1 MRAIFEDRYDAG
13 SKLAEEII
21 SQQRAFSNPIVLGIP
36 RGGLAVGYPV
46 AQKLTCPLEPV
57 MLRKLPIPFNREM
70 GFGTVDLDKK
80 VILNEDLIKA
90 GYVSEKTIQPIV
102 EEVYEEVLRRDKV
115 YRSNRP
121 FPQLKNRSVLI
132 ADDGLATGFTML
144 AAVRFARKR
153 EAEEIVVIV
162 PVAHHESYNLVK
174 KEADDIICLHISR
187 GFSFAVASF
196 YMRFPDMSD
205 VEVIKILKKARLH
218 SP

>member
-1 MRAIFEDRYDAG
+1 MRALFEDRYDAG
-13 SKLAEEII
+13 NKLAEEII
-21 SQQRAFSNPIVLGIP
+21 SQGCEFSNPIVLGIP

-70 GFGTVDLDKK
+70 GFGTVDLDKE

-90 GYVSEKTIQPIV
+90 GYISEKVIQSIV
-102 EEVYEEVLRRDKV
+102 DEVYEEVLRRDKV
-115 YRSNRP
+115 YRGNRP

-144 AAVRFARKR
+144 AAIRFARKR

-174 KEADDIICLHISR
+174 KEADDIICLHISH

-205 VEVIKILKKARLH
+205 VEVIEILKKARLH